1 MSWRSVETIFQ
12 TLSDLV
18 AINSINPAYEGG
30 VPEEEVAHY
39 VEQFFA
45 RRGIE
50 TFRQDVL
57 PGRQNVVAR
66 LPGRNPQR
74 RVILEA
80 HMDTV
85 SVTGMTIAPFTP
97 EIREGRLYGRG
108 SCDTKA
114 GLATMMH
121 AVAYLKE
128 HNIVPECE
136 IWLAAVVDE
145 EFAFRGVITLCDGL
159 EAAAAIVA
167 EPTELRAVVAAK
179 GVLRWKIRTLGVAA
193 HSAKPHLGISA
204 IRHMTPVLQWLNAVA
219 DSLSTPAHPLL
230 GPATLSVG
238 TIHGGEQINFVPD
251 RCEIAIDRRLIP
263 GEDPFAVWQAYRD
276 ALISIPGIAA
286 QMDEPMI
293 ADPAMETAIGDPVVR
308 IAQQVLE
315 EQGYD
320 PTPCGVPFGSDA
332 SKFVRQGIPAIIF
345 GPGSIDRAHAAIE
358 YVECEQVTAALN
370 FYITFLQ
377 RFVGRKPIPRMPAT

>member
-1 MSWRSVETIFQ
+1 MSWRFVEPVFQ

-30 VPEEEVAHY
+30 MPEEAVACY
-39 VEQFFA
+39 VERFFA
-45 RRGIE
+45 QRGIE

-57 PGRQNVVAR
+57 PGRQNVIAR

-85 SVTGMTIAPFTP
+85 SVSGMTIPPFTP
-97 EIREGRLYGRG
+97 EIRDGRLHGRG

-136 IWLAAVVDE
+136 VWLAAVVDE
-145 EFAFRGVITLCDGL
+145 ECAFRGVIKLCQGL

-167 EPTELRAVVAAK
+167 EPTELRVVVAAK

-193 HSAKPHLGISA
+193 HSAKPHLGVSA
-204 IRHMTPVLQWLNAVA
+204 IRHMTPVLEWLNHAA

-230 GPATLSVG
+230 GPATLSIG

-263 GEDPFAVWQAYRD
+263 GEDPLTVWAAYCD
-276 ALISIPGIAA
+276 ALIRIPGIDA
-286 QMDEPMI
+286 QMDQPMI
-293 ADPAMETAIGDPVVR
+293 ADPAMETAIDDPVVLT
-308 IAQQVLE
+308 AQRVLQ
-315 EQGYD
+315 EQGHD

-358 YVECEQVTAALN
+358 YVECDQVAAALN
-370 FYITFLQ
+370 FYLNFLQ
-377 RFVGRKPIPRMPAT
+377 RFV

>member
-1 MSWRSVETIFQ
+1 MFWRSVEPLFQ

-85 SVTGMTIAPFTP
+85 SVSGMTIAPFTP
-97 EIREGRLYGRG
+97 EIRDGRLYGRG

-159 EAAAAIVA
+159 DAAAAIVA

-193 HSAKPHLGISA
+193 HSAKPHLGVSA
-204 IRHMTPVLQWLNAVA
+204 IRHMTPVLHWLSAAA

-230 GPATLSVG
+230 GPATLSIG
-238 TIHGGEQINFVPD
+238 MIHGGEQINFVPD

-276 ALISIPGIAA
+276 ALISIPGISA

-293 ADPAMETAIGDPVVR
+293 ADPAMETAIDDPVVR
-308 IAQQVLE
+308 TAQRVLQ

-370 FYITFLQ
+370 FYINFLQ
-377 RFVGRKPIPRMPAT
+377 RFL

>member
-1 MSWRSVETIFQ
+1 MSWRFVEPIFQ

-30 VPEEEVAHY
+30 VPEEAVACY
-39 VEQFFA
+39 VERFFA
-45 RRGIE
+45 QRGIE

-57 PGRQNVVAR
+57 PGRQNVIAR

-85 SVTGMTIAPFTP
+85 SVSGMTIAPFTP
-97 EIREGRLYGRG
+97 EIRDGRLYGRG

-136 IWLAAVVDE
+136 VWLAAVVDE
-145 EFAFRGVITLCDGL
+145 ESAFRGVIKLCEGL
-159 EAAAAIVA
+159 DAAAAIVA
-167 EPTELRAVVAAK
+167 EPTEMRVVVAAK

-193 HSAKPHLGISA
+193 HSAKPHLGVSA
-204 IRHMTPVLQWLNAVA
+204 IRHMTPVLQWLNHAA

-230 GPATLSVG
+230 GPATLSIG

-263 GEDPFAVWQAYRD
+263 GEDPLTVWAAYRD
-276 ALISIPGIAA
+276 ALITIPGIDA
-286 QMDEPMI
+286 QMDQPMI
-293 ADPAMETAIGDPVVR
+293 ADPAMETAIDDPVVLT
-308 IAQQVLE
+308 AQRVLQ

-358 YVECEQVTAALN
+358 YVECGQVTAALN
-370 FYITFLQ
+370 FYLNFLQ
-377 RFVGRKPIPRMPAT
+377 RFV

>member
-1 MSWRSVETIFQ
+1 MSWRFVEPIFQ

-30 VPEEEVAHY
+30 VPEEAVACY
-39 VEQFFA
+39 VERFFA
-45 RRGIE
+45 QRGIE

-57 PGRQNVVAR
+57 PGRQNVIAR
-66 LPGRNPQR
+66 LSGRNPQR

-85 SVTGMTIAPFTP
+85 SVSGMTIAPFTP
-97 EIREGRLYGRG
+97 EIRDGRLFGRG

-114 GLATMMH
+114 GLASMMH

-128 HNIVPECE
+128 HDIVPECE
-136 IWLAAVVDE
+136 VWLAAVVDE
-145 EFAFRGVITLCDGL
+145 EFAFRGVIKLCEGL
-159 EAAAAIVA
+159 DAAAAIVA
-167 EPTELRAVVAAK
+167 EPTEMRVVVAAK

-193 HSAKPHLGISA
+193 HSAKPHLGVSA
-204 IRHMTPVLQWLNAVA
+204 IRHMTPVLEWLNHAA

-230 GPATLSVG
+230 GPATLSIG

-251 RCEIAIDRRLIP
+251 RCEVAIDRRLIP
-263 GEDPFAVWQAYRD
+263 GEDPLTVWAAYRD
-276 ALISIPGIAA
+276 ALFSIPGIDA
-286 QMDEPMI
+286 QMDPPMI
-293 ADPAMETAIGDPVVR
+293 ADPAMETAIDDPVVLT
-308 IAQQVLE
+308 AQRVLQ

-358 YVECEQVTAALN
+358 YVECDQVTAALN
-370 FYITFLQ
+370 FYLNFLQ
-377 RFVGRKPIPRMPAT
+377 RFV

>member
-1 MSWRSVETIFQ
+1 MFWRSVEPLFQ

-30 VPEEEVAHY
+30 VPEEEVARY
-39 VEQFFA
+39 VERFFA
-45 RRGIE
+45 QLGIE

-85 SVTGMTIAPFTP
+85 SVSGMTIAPFTP
-97 EIREGRLYGRG
+97 EIRDGRLYGRG

-193 HSAKPHLGISA
+193 HSAKPHLGVSA
-204 IRHMTPVLQWLNAVA
+204 IRHMTPVLHWLNAAA
-219 DSLSTPAHPLL
+219 DSLSTPAHSLL
-230 GPATLSVG
+230 GPATLSIG
-238 TIHGGEQINFVPD
+238 TIRGGEQINFVPD

-263 GEDPFAVWQAYRD
+263 GEDPFAVWEAYRD
-276 ALISIPGIAA
+276 ALISIPGIDA
-286 QMDEPMI
+286 QMDQPMI
-293 ADPAMETAIGDPVVR
+293 ADPAMETAIDDPVVLT
-308 IAQQVLE
+308 AQRVLQ

-345 GPGSIDRAHAAIE
+345 GPGSIDCAHAAME

-370 FYITFLQ
+370 FYINFLQ
-377 RFVGRKPIPRMPAT
+377 RFV

>member
-1 MSWRSVETIFQ
+1 MSWRFVEPIFQ

-30 VPEEEVAHY
+30 VPEEAVACY
-39 VEQFFA
+39 VERFFA
-45 RRGIE
+45 QRGIE

-57 PGRQNVVAR
+57 PGRQNVIAR

-85 SVTGMTIAPFTP
+85 SVSGMTIAPFTP
-97 EIREGRLYGRG
+97 EIRDGRLYGRG

-136 IWLAAVVDE
+136 VWLAAVVDE
-145 EFAFRGVITLCDGL
+145 ESAFRGVIKLCEGL
-159 EAAAAIVA
+159 DAAAAIVA
-167 EPTELRAVVAAK
+167 EPTEMRVVVAAK

-193 HSAKPHLGISA
+193 HSAKPHLGVSA
-204 IRHMTPVLQWLNAVA
+204 IRHMTPVLQWLNHAA

-230 GPATLSVG
+230 GPATLSIG

-263 GEDPFAVWQAYRD
+263 GEDPLTVWAAYRD
-276 ALISIPGIAA
+276 ALITIPGIDA
-286 QMDEPMI
+286 QMDQPMI
-293 ADPAMETAIGDPVVR
+293 ADPAMETAIDDPVVLT
-308 IAQQVLE
+308 AQQVLQ

-358 YVECEQVTAALN
+358 YVECDQVTAALN
-370 FYITFLQ
+370 FYLNFLQ
-377 RFVGRKPIPRMPAT
+377 RFV